1 MYVAISTLSL
11 PPHRAQVSLT
21 GVAPPASS
29 VCVLDAAGPLLFLG
43 SVLGDSLLV
52 QAAASQAARAPD
64 KDLSAGGD
72 AEDRSQEDA
81 ASAPQAPQEA
91 DAEDSEAL
99 QLYGVA
105 LSGSGTGAG
114 EEAQAGARLVMS
126 VLDSLTNIG
135 PIRDLSL
142 YKGRFSGSWEKG

>member
-72 AEDRSQEDA
+72 AEDRMQEDM

-114 EEAQAGARLVMS
+114 EEAQAGARLAMS

-142 YKGRFSGSWEKG
+142 YKGR